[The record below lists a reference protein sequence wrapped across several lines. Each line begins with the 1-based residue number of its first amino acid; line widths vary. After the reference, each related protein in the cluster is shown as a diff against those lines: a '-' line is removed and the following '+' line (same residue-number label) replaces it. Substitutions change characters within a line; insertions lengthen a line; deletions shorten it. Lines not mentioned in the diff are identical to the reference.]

1 MRKDILFGTVDDGY
15 DLLISRGDFVIGT
28 SDVQHVRHIF
38 TAHPGHYKQ
47 YPKLG
52 IGIKD
57 DLNSNMDQS
66 LIRKVQI
73 HLKSDGYKPAN
84 IKVVQSA
91 IVVRL

>member
-1 MRKDILFGTVDDGY
+1 MRKDILLGSVDDSY
-15 DLLISRGDFVIGT
+15 DLLIENGDFVIGN
-28 SDVQHVRHIF
+28 SHVQHVRHIF
-38 TAHPGHYKQ
+38 AAHPGTYKQ

-57 DLNSNMDQS
+57 DINSPMDQS

-73 HLKSDGYKPAN
+73 HLKSDGYKPQN
-84 IKVVQSA
+84 IKIVQSA